1 MMENP
6 DLVKASIDLGK
17 FLIQNTTQTI
27 IDKKKLAKAKGN
39 NEETIQSLEEII
51 NTLIAEKNQLI
62 EIAQVYDEHL
72 VSQKISEDDIEYIS
86 NSLIPLL
93 EKILE
98 KDDTDEG
105 LKNRESLEML
115 KPLLAKET
123 FNILQLLGFN
133 FKKAIGEPLTMLI
146 NKLITAQ
153 IPITAEQSKELE
165 ILIAQKELEYFRILQ
180 DEGSFDRL
188 MQLNQE

>member
-1 MMENP
+1 MENP
-6 DLVKASIDLGK
+6 ELIKASIDLSK

-62 EIAQVYDEHL
+62 EIAQIYDEHL
-72 VSQKISEDDIEYIS
+72 VSQKISEDDIEYITD
-86 NSLIPLL
+86 SLIPLL
-93 EKILE
+93 ENILE
-98 KDDTDEG
+98 KDDSDEG
-105 LKNRESLEML
+105 FKNRESLEML

-133 FKKAIGEPLTMLI
+133 FKKAIGEPLTLII
-146 NKLITAQ
+146 NKLITIQ
-153 IPITAEQSKELE
+153 VPETTEQSIELE
-165 ILIAQKELEYFRILQ
+165 ALIAQREIEYFKILQ
-180 DEGSFDRL
+180 DEKAYERL
-188 MQLNQE
+188 LRLKQQ

>member
-1 MMENP
+1 MENP
-6 DLVKASIDLGK
+6 ELIKASIDLSK

-62 EIAQVYDEHL
+62 EIAQTYDEHL
-72 VSQKISEDDIEYIS
+72 VSQKISENDIEYITD
-86 NSLIPLL
+86 SLIPLL
-93 EKILE
+93 ENILE
-98 KDDTDEG
+98 KDETDEG

-133 FKKAIGEPLTMLI
+133 FKKAIGEPLTLLI
-146 NKLITAQ
+146 NKLISAQ
-153 IPITAEQSKELE
+153 TPKTAEQSEELKV
-165 ILIAQKELEYFRILQ
+165 LIAQRELEYFRILQ
-180 DEGSFDRL
+180 DEESFERL
-188 MQLNQE
+188 LQLNQE

>member
-1 MMENP
+1 MENP
-6 DLVKASIDLGK
+6 ELVKASIDLGK

-62 EIAQVYDEHL
+62 EIAQTYDEHL
-72 VSQKISEDDIEYIS
+72 VSQKISEDDIEYITD
-86 NSLIPLL
+86 SLIPLL
-93 EKILE
+93 ENILE
-98 KDDTDEG
+98 KDETDEG

-133 FKKAIGEPLTMLI
+133 FKKAIGEPLTLLI
-146 NKLITAQ
+146 NKLISAQ
-153 IPITAEQSKELE
+153 TPKTAEQSKELE
-165 ILIAQKELEYFRILQ
+165 LLMAQRELEYFRILQ
-180 DEGSFDRL
+180 DEESFERL
-188 MQLNQE
+188 LRFNQE

>member
-1 MMENP
+1 MENP
-6 DLVKASIDLGK
+6 ELIKASIDLSK

-62 EIAQVYDEHL
+62 EIAQTYDEHL
-72 VSQKISEDDIEYIS
+72 VSQKISENDIEYITD
-86 NSLIPLL
+86 SLIPLL
-93 EKILE
+93 ESILE
-98 KDDTDEG
+98 KDETDEG
-105 LKNRESLEML
+105 VKNRASLEML

-133 FKKAIGEPLTMLI
+133 FKKAIGEPLTLLI
-146 NKLITAQ
+146 NKLISAQ
-153 IPITAEQSKELE
+153 IPETAEQSKELE
-165 ILIAQKELEYFRILQ
+165 ILIAQRELEYFRILQ
-180 DEGSFDRL
+180 DEESFDRL

>member
-1 MMENP
+1 MENP

>member
-1 MMENP
+1 MENP
-6 DLVKASIDLGK
+6 ELIKASIDLSK

-62 EIAQVYDEHL
+62 EIAQTYDEHL
-72 VSQKISEDDIEYIS
+72 VSQKISENDIEYITD
-86 NSLIPLL
+86 SLIPLL
-93 EKILE
+93 ESILE
-98 KDDTDEG
+98 KDETDEG
-105 LKNRESLEML
+105 VKNRESLEML

-133 FKKAIGEPLTMLI
+133 FKKAIGEPLTLLI
-146 NKLITAQ
+146 NNLISAQTPKTAG
-153 IPITAEQSKELE
+153 QSEELK

-180 DEGSFDRL
+180 DEESFERL
-188 MQLNQE
+188 LQLTQE

>member
-1 MMENP
+1 VMENP

>member
-1 MMENP
+1 MENP
-6 DLVKASIDLGK
+6 ELIKASIDLSK

-62 EIAQVYDEHL
+62 EIAQTYDEHL
-72 VSQKISEDDIEYIS
+72 VSQKISENDIEYITD
-86 NSLIPLL
+86 SLIPLL
-93 EKILE
+93 ESILE
-98 KDDTDEG
+98 KDETDEG
-105 LKNRESLEML
+105 VKNRASLEML

-133 FKKAIGEPLTMLI
+133 FKKAIGEPLTLLI
-146 NKLITAQ
+146 NNLISAQTPKTAG
-153 IPITAEQSKELE
+153 QSEELK
-165 ILIAQKELEYFRILQ
+165 ILIAQRELEYFRILQ
-180 DEGSFDRL
+180 DEESIERL
-188 MQLNQE
+188 LQLNQE